1 MRGLCELI
9 LVTGF
14 LGAGKTTL
22 LQTLLGCFSGRRVR
36 LIVNEFGSVGVDG
49 ALLQTLG
56 ASVREIVNG
65 SIFCACRLDQFEAAL
80 EEAQRLDTDVLL
92 VETSGLSDP
101 TAIRTLL
108 EQGGRYPRIRYRGC
122 IALADATRLHRVID
136 TARVCHRQLSVA
148 DLMVLTKTDIATP
161 AQADAAEALLRERY
175 PGVAI
180 VRAVKGALPCAWVE
194 GLTTV
199 RPPMEADHARDL
211 TLQKRCV
218 AVAPAMGVE
227 PLKAFLRMVAE
238 DTHRIKGLVRLA
250 EGVFLVDCV
259 GAYVQVIPSTEQ
271 ATDNRLA
278 LLAGAGMPLR
288 ASLKEALAWYDGL
301 VWVVE
306 GDAG

>member
-1 MRGLCELI
+1 M
-9 LVTGF
+9 
-14 LGAGKTTL
+14 
-22 LQTLLGCFSGRRVR
+22 
-36 LIVNEFGSVGVDG
+36 
-49 ALLQTLG
+49 
-56 ASVREIVNG
+56 
-65 SIFCACRLDQFEAAL
+65 
-80 EEAQRLDTDVLL
+80 
-92 VETSGLSDP
+92 
-101 TAIRTLL
+101 
-108 EQGGRYPRIRYRGC
+108 
-122 IALADATRLHRVID
+122 
-136 TARVCHRQLSVA
+136 
-148 DLMVLTKTDIATP
+148 
-161 AQADAAEALLRERY
+161 
-175 PGVAI
+175 
-180 VRAVKGALPCAWVE
+180 
-194 GLTTV
+194 

-211 TLQKRCV
+211 TLQKCCV

-238 DTHRIKGLVRLA
+238 DTHRIKGLLRLA